1 MADIDNPIAVASSFF
16 YFAVA
21 HVTPLLAR
29 VLVYDTSATVVSIIG
44 GVALGQGDTCCA
56 GSRLGMPSS
65 IAVSRRPALTNVSQR
80 HRHVPLQPC
89 LVLCLCCICVCLCML
104 LPCLR
109 QFLEDGVTIVVGEQ
123 WAGRVTKWNG
133 STGAFLGVLATLYQP
148 VSTAPCGVG
157 LNTGIV
163 ALERDSSLAG
173 QLGESP
179 DSYASGRYFPDSCQE
194 HTHTHTPT
202 TCGIVC
208 LLCSRSAG

>member
-29 VLVYDTSATVVSIIG
+29 VLVYDMSATVVSIIG
-44 GVALGQGDTCCA
+44 GAALGQGDTCCA

-65 IAVSRRPALTNVSQR
+65 VAVSRRPALTNVSQ
-80 HRHVPLQPC
+80 HQRHVPLQLC
-89 LVLCLCCICVCLCML
+89 LVLCLCCMCVFVATYW
-104 LPCLR
+104 R
-109 QFLEDGVTIVVGEQ
+109 QFLEDGATIVVGEQ
-123 WAGRVTKWNG
+123 WAGRVTMWNG
-133 STGAFLGVLATLYQP
+133 TSGAFLGVLTTLDQP

-157 LNTGIV
+157 LSMGIV

-194 HTHTHTPT
+194 HTPPIN
-202 TCGIVC
+202 GIVC
-208 LLCSRSAG
+208 LFCSGNAG